1 MNKKNKILLRLLLF
15 VFILFS
21 CSSLFIIDP
30 EINQVRRIGFLSVY
44 INNQFYDRKNFKED
58 LGLEMLDFFKKE
70 ATGEN
75 NFLLNLVDYFV
86 HKFEEK
92 VISSGLSENI
102 EWMTPSSYVNS
113 SFYQR
118 PIKKSPNNISDQF
131 NFDDSFNIENS
142 YFTSAQELKLL
153 PLNKIVKK
161 FNVSEDQ
168 IGAISSSVSYEEI
181 GNFAEGLGLDGVIIA
196 EIDAGYEKL
205 DFLEGNKIRPS
216 ITFRILLINKNGQ
229 AVLTVGDL
237 LKSERKRYKGKVV
250 SVKLKDS
257 YIDFTVDPS
266 KPSNLEKLSI
276 SYQEAINQALS
287 DFFIR
292 ISSQWPQPS

>member
-1 MNKKNKILLRLLLF
+1 MNKKNKIFLKLLLLI
-15 VFILFS
+15 FILFG

-30 EINQVRRIGFLSVY
+30 EINQVERVGFLSVY
-44 INNQFYDRKNFKED
+44 INNQFYNRKDFKED

-70 ATGEN
+70 VTSEN
-75 NFLLNLVDYFV
+75 DFLLNLVDYFI

-113 SFYQR
+113 DSYQR
-118 PIKKSPNNISDQF
+118 SIKKSQNNITDQF
-131 NFDDSFNIENS
+131 NFDDSFNIENN
-142 YFTSAQELKLL
+142 YFTSAQGLKLL

-181 GNFAEGLGLDGVIIA
+181 GNFAEGLELDGVIIA

-205 DFLEGNKIRPS
+205 DFLEGSKIRPS
-216 ITFRILLINKNGQ
+216 ITFRILLIDKNGK

-250 SVKLKDS
+250 SAKLKDS

-266 KPSNLEKLSI
+266 KPSELEKLSI
-276 SYQEAINQALS
+276 SYQEAINKALL
-287 DFFIR
+287 DFFKR
-292 ISSQWPQPS
+292 ISDKWSQSS